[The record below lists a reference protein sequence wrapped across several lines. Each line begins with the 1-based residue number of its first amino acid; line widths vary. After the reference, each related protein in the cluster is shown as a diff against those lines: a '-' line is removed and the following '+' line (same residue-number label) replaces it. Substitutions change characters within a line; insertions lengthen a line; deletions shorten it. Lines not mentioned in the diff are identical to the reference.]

1 MVKKRHGRNRS
12 VNTRVSLQLDEF
24 IRRLGTC
31 LSFQDATDGPVQPGS
46 LLSGSIS
53 EWVCREPDQFAVAYL
68 FDELLSKLRLG
79 KSGEVTARAATKRF
93 SEAEE
98 MCRETNLRLRS
109 ISRFSTSEDADN
121 SLLECARQKIE
132 SLLGPVDLDEVAS
145 GMSWGP
151 GASTRIR
158 RRNSA
163 AAYKYSGRPESTIG
177 NAILANAAIA
187 AFPLW
192 QESLEFQEG
201 SGYCNIV
208 VGNRVVTVPKNYKT
222 DRIIAI
228 EPDMNIYV
236 QKGIG
241 AVLRNRLRLVGQNLD
256 DQERNR
262 RLALKGSCDGSF
274 ATIDLSMASD
284 TISYE
289 LVRQLLPADWFT
301 ILEQCRSPVGVFTF
315 GDGQNERTVRYQKF
329 SSMGNGYTF
338 ELESLIFWALGRAV
352 IDLVQPKERH
362 LSVYGDDIIISPECV
377 DRLVELFDFVGFRTN
392 QKKTF
397 SSGPFRESCGGH
409 YHSGYDVTPFYI
421 REIPTRLTDLFLLH
435 NNLFR
440 WLSRQSWNGQVKWKD
455 AYALLAWLRSHA
467 PSGWRVPGIPDGYGD
482 GAFIGFFDECRP
494 VRARYGLEGFSCR
507 VILESPKSLTKDY
520 PFGAIIEAVRPVDRA
535 QVHDCVF
542 MSEGRQKQILS
553 RDLRA
558 KVVKILVPQFAG
570 ISPLALLA
578 SA

>member
-1 MVKKRHGRNRS
+1 MVTKRHGRSRS

-24 IRRLGTC
+24 IRRLAAC
-31 LSFQDATDGPVQPGS
+31 LSLPDQAVGPVQPGS
-46 LLSGSIS
+46 LLSSAIPG
-53 EWVCREPDQFAVAYL
+53 WDGDNPDHFAITYL

-79 KSGEVTARAATKRF
+79 KSSEVTARAAVRRF
-93 SEAEE
+93 QEAEE
-98 MCRETNLRLRS
+98 MCQETNKRLKS
-109 ISRFSTSEDADN
+109 PSRFTTSESGDN

-132 SLLGPVDLDEVAS
+132 ALLGDLDLDEVAS

-158 RRNSA
+158 RRSSA
-163 AAYKYSGRPESTIG
+163 SAYKYSGRPESTIG

-192 QESLEFQEG
+192 SEGLEFEES
-201 SGYCNIV
+201 SGRVNIV
-208 VGNRVVTVPKNYKT
+208 PGNRVVTVPKNYKT

-241 AVLRNRLRLVGQNLD
+241 AVLRKRLRFAGQNLD

-262 RLALKGSCDGSF
+262 RLALKGSVDGSF
-274 ATIDLSMASD
+274 ATVDLSMASD

-289 LVRQLLPADWFT
+289 LVRQLLPPDWFSL
-301 ILEQCRSPVGVFTF
+301 LEQSRSLVGVLTHVT
-315 GDGQNERTVRYQKF
+315 GVPESTYRYAKF

-338 ELESLIFWALGRAV
+338 ELESLIFWALSRAV
-352 IDLVQPKERH
+352 VDLVEPKERH
-362 LSVYGDDIIISPECV
+362 VSVYGDDIVISPECV
-377 DRLVELFDFVGFRTN
+377 PRLSELFDFVGFRTN

-397 SSGPFRESCGGH
+397 SDGHFRESCGGH

-421 REIPTRLTDLFLLH
+421 REVPSRLTDLFLLH

-440 WLSRQSWNGQVKWKD
+440 WLCRQSWNSLVHWRE
-455 AYALLAWLRSHA
+455 AYSLLAWLRSHA
-467 PSGWRVPGIPDGYGD
+467 PSGWRVPAIPDGYGD
-482 GAFIGFFDECRP
+482 GAFIGFFDECTPR
-494 VRARYGLEGFSCR
+494 RARHGLEGFSCR
-507 VILESPKSLTKDY
+507 VIVETPKSLTKDY
-520 PFGAIIEAVRPVDRA
+520 PFGAVIEAVRPVDR
-535 QVHDCVF
+535 QNIHEIVL
-542 MSEGRQKQILS
+542 MTEGRQRQILS

-558 KVVKILVPQFAG
+558 RVVEILVPQFTG
-570 ISPLALLA
+570 ISTLALLA